1 VKPRRRIPLLIT
13 LITIDVIA
21 AVYMA
26 LDASVGAAYFRA
38 VSTQLLAEAD
48 GDAMRDF
55 LERSA
60 RQSANHQWIYILV
73 LILNIVALAFV
84 VDSDRRCAARERTD
98 ASGTERP

>member
-1 VKPRRRIPLLIT
+1 MKPRRRTHLLVT

-26 LDASVGAAYFRA
+26 LDASLGTAYFRA

-60 RQSANHQWIYILV
+60 RQSAYYQGISILV
-73 LILNIVALAFV
+73 LILNVVALAFV
-84 VDSDRRCAARERTD
+84 VDSDRRRAARERTD
-98 ASGTERP
+98 ASGTEGP

>member
-1 VKPRRRIPLLIT
+1 MKPRRRIPLLIA
-13 LITIDVIA
+13 LVAIDVIA
-21 AVYMA
+21 TVYMA
-26 LDASVGAAYFRA
+26 LDASLGTAYFRA

-84 VDSDRRCAARERTD
+84 VDSDRRCAARARLE
-98 ASGTERP
+98 